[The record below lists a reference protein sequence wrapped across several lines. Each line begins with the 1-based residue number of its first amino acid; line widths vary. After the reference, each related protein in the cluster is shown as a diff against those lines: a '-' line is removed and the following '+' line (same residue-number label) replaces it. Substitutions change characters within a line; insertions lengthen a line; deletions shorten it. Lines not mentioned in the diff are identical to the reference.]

1 MVDQKTDEGLSRTY
15 RLENQCLCYSPFGN
29 YRPWT
34 YRVIPFLVINII
46 DMTTLE
52 IVLFI
57 GLAVWIGTVV
67 MKSDKL
73 IRDIHR
79 RLDEIEKHLEY

>member
-1 MVDQKTDEGLSRTY
+1 
-15 RLENQCLCYSPFGN
+15 
-29 YRPWT
+29 
-34 YRVIPFLVINII
+34 
-46 DMTTLE
+46 MTTLE